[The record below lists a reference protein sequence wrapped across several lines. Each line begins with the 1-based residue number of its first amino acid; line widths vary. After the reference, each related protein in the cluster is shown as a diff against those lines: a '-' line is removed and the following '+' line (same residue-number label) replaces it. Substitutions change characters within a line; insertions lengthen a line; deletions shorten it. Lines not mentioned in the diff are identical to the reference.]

1 MLTPLQVFGVVQS
14 CLVFWQVSIGLGKSI
29 ELVSPNDVQQLQK
42 A

>member
-14 CLVFWQVSIGLGKSI
+14 CLVLWQVSIGLGNSI
-29 ELVSPNDVQQLQK
+29 ELVSLNDVQQLQK